1 MYEGKDEKAVK
12 TCPFY
17 FKSFNSGQGH
27 TSKQMVIMQFEK
39 CFNEIFSPC
48 FRITEK
54 GASGAIWGSAK
65 ALKSNTCVQ
74 TIIFSHQ

>member
-1 MYEGKDEKAVK
+1 MS
-12 TCPFY
+12 FLL
-17 FKSFNSGQGH
+17 KSFNSGQGH

-54 GASGAIWGSAK
+54 GPVGQSRGQQR
-65 ALKSNTCVQ
+65 L
-74 TIIFSHQ
+74 